1 MKKKTKLLILIPL
14 GAVLLNVL
22 GYIVALNLKAPA
34 KSDGAGTASAAAERA
49 ADGLSAEPA
58 GTPAPARTKEDRVK
72 EEKAMARRAAG
83 MAALEAGDYERA
95 LADFAEARALAGDR
109 AYVSELLRVTE
120 DLAHRPPAA
129 RRPVVVRSAPPT
141 PPRTPGRFRIVER
154 SAPRE
159 APPSV
164 EPAPVAPPPAPMPS
178 SGLLLVSTTPRGL
191 LVHVDDVP
199 VDLTPTR
206 ASLKVGPHRVALFD
220 GDRKVFETSVEVKSG
235 SPTTLARDLSA
246 EITPST
252 RPAATSAPFAKDE
265 AAAAPAP
272 APAPQR
278 QAARAGAAPA
288 TALATA
294 SVVMARAPARS
305 RPAAPLAA
313 PSTGGLEVTSP
324 GLYGE
329 IWINGRSWGFPPV
342 RAGDLPPGPTRVG
355 VRVNGVEERSTI
367 VAVKPGLT
375 TSVRLSRHEAPAN

>member
-14 GAVLLNVL
+14 GALLLNGL
-22 GYIVALNLKAPA
+22 GYVVALNLRAPA
-34 KSDGAGTASAAAERA
+34 KSDGAGTASAAGEHASEGIAPETAGIA
-49 ADGLSAEPA
+49 AA
-58 GTPAPARTKEDRVK
+58 GRIKEDRIK

-120 DLAHRPPAA
+120 DLAHRPPAV
-129 RRPVVVRSAPPT
+129 RRPMVVRSAPP
-141 PPRTPGRFRIVER
+141 PPRVAGRFRTVER

-164 EPAPVAPPPAPMPS
+164 EASLAAAPAAPMPA

-199 VDLTPTR
+199 VDLTPAR
-206 ASLKVGPHRVALFD
+206 ASLKVGPHRVSLFD

-235 SPTTLARDLSA
+235 SPTTLARDLSS
-246 EITPST
+246 EVTPAT
-252 RPAATSAPFAKDE
+252 RPVVAAVPFAKDE
-265 AAAAPAP
+265 GSEAAPP
-272 APAPQR
+272 ARPAT
-278 QAARAGAAPA
+278 RAAAPA
-288 TALATA
+288 TALAPG
-294 SVVMARAPARS
+294 SVVMARAPARKS
-305 RPAAPLAA
+305 APLIA

-355 VRVNGVEERSTI
+355 VRVNGVEERSAI
-367 VAVKPGLT
+367 VAVKPGQT
-375 TSVRLSRHEAPAN
+375 TSVRLSRQATPAN

>member
-14 GAVLLNVL
+14 GAVLLNGL

-49 ADGLSAEPA
+49 ADALSAEPA
-58 GTPAPARTKEDRVK
+58 GAPPPARSKEDRVK

-129 RRPVVVRSAPPT
+129 RRSVVARSAPAAA
-141 PPRTPGRFRIVER
+141 PRTPGRFRIVER

-164 EPAPVAPPPAPMPS
+164 EPAPAAAPPPPLPS

-206 ASLKVGPHRVALFD
+206 ASLKVGPHRVSLFD

-246 EITPST
+246 EITPAS
-252 RPAATSAPFAKDE
+252 RPAAAAAPFAKDE
-265 AAAAPAP
+265 AA
-272 APAPQR
+272 PAPQR
-278 QAARAGAAPA
+278 PATRASAPA
-288 TALATA
+288 AALAPG
-294 SVVMARAPARS
+294 SVVMARAPARK
-305 RPAAPLAA
+305 PAPLVA

-375 TSVRLSRHEAPAN
+375 TSVRLSRQEAPAN